1 MDIEG
6 DLKESGASGKYPAKT
21 KKALAK
27 GTEKS
32 KKITRNGKELGKL
45 HALLTNGLPEY
56 VNDGVLDVRRLA
68 EDIGDGISYQAI
80 YSWFTRERISARRIM
95 QICQMSRATEP
106 RFQPKPYF
114 VNGELTPE
122 WRPLCRDD
130 FWEFMG

>member
-6 DLKESGASGKYPAKT
+6 DLKESGSNGKYPAKP
-21 KKALAK
+21 KPK
-27 GTEKS
+27 ER
-32 KKITRNGKELGKL
+32 KIVRNGKQLGKL
-45 HALLTNGLPEY
+45 HALLTHGLPEF

-68 EDIGDGISYQAI
+68 DEIGDGISYQAI
-80 YSWFTRERISARRIM
+80 YGWFTRERISARRII

-106 RFQPKPYF
+106 RNRPKQVF

-122 WRPLCRDD
+122 WQPLCRDD